1 MPKWG
6 PITAFSLSGIVI
18 RFNRLSR
25 PCACICE
32 DTAAAP
38 CSAEAKVVN
47 FGGSCL
53 KRGCDLVACN
63 FGELLSP
70 SMPSKLGANG
80 RWDSLVALET

>member
-6 PITAFSLSGIVI
+6 PMTFFSLSGIVI

-38 CSAEAKVVN
+38 CSAEASVAN

-53 KRGCDLVACN
+53 NRGCDLVGCS
-63 FGELLSP
+63 FGDRFSP
-70 SMPSKLGANG
+70 SKPSILGANG
-80 RWDSLVALET
+80 R

>member
-1 MPKWG
+1 MPKCG
-6 PITAFSLSGIVI
+6 PITAFSFSGIVI

-38 CSAEAKVVN
+38 CSAEAKVAN

-53 KRGCDLVACN
+53 KRGCDLVGCN
-63 FGELLSP
+63 FGDPLSP
-70 SMPSKLGANG
+70 STPSTLGAKG
-80 RWDSLVALET
+80 RWDSLAVL